1 MDDTAR
7 LQAIC
12 DDPQA
17 SQKSKSVALKM
28 LVERLHKAE
37 KMRATAEERRATAEQ
52 KRAKAEEKLRVAD
65 AVNIDKSRQLDALR
79 FVNACCDSILHVLQ
93 ARPEFQW
100 KKCCMQ
106 S

>member
-1 MDDTAR
+1 MDDIAR

-17 SQKSKSVALKM
+17 SQKSKSTALKI

-37 KMRATAEERRATAEQ
+37 E
-52 KRAKAEEKLRVAD
+52 KRAKAEEKLQVAD

-93 ARPEFQW
+93 AKPELKW
-100 KKCCMQ
+100 KKCCLQ